1 MTPLDRPL
9 ARPWY
14 EDYSEEEIERD
25 ENDEI
30 IIPRHRVL
38 DLYELLGVDEKA
50 TQDQI
55 RAAYK
60 KKALKHH
67 PDKAPPSK
75 KEEANTKFQ
84 QIAYAYAVLSDE
96 RRREIFDRTG
106 STEEALQEDDGFD
119 WMEFYREQ
127 FATAIDVDAIDKLKQ
142 EYQGSEEEVN
152 DILQAY
158 ELHRGDMDRIYES
171 VMLCNVIDDDERFR
185 AIIDSAIADGRA
197 QEYKKYTE
205 EPVKKRQARLKR
217 ALKEAKEAEQLG
229 KEIEENKSKT
239 GRKNQGGRKKKGD
252 PEDVG
257 DLAAM
262 IKQRNLSR
270 LDVLC
275 HQLEEKYDV
284 DSKLNPLEP
293 RRKRRSS
300 PPEEAFKA
308 MAARGEKKK
317 KQKRTK
323 GKPAHMSLETALE
336 EERRELLEE
345 MGEAPSTSRR
355 RSLLDISPSPG
366 FLPPRHGSIA
376 GIGVGVTP
384 PSSVRHHSLYS
395 SSHSPLPSPP
405 RRSSATATTTATTF
419 NPSPATAT
427 TAPPTPRATTSSVA
441 PPLPSAQRKG
451 SVQSDGSVSPT
462 RSTDLAS
469 GDKEKPGDNNSNGT
483 SNQQQNKPEH
493 KSGPSIRW
501 DLSTNMP
508 PSVANRNAARRT
520 AQPQEKPSN
529 RLPSMAAVM
538 SGLDLKVGFPSFVRG
553 RDSSRSNATRG
564 TSLDSRVSSLR
575 PARSS
580 SPKRR
585 WLNPNTRGPVAD
597 PVKQSVV
604 TTKKEIIPMAPAA
617 KEPTNSDSRPGSPE
631 PEAKSSAPGEERLEK
646 DRFDSENNPI
656 ETSDEDADES
666 TSSDEEAVHEDDSD
680 VKRGRKKAVEQE
692 VPVNTGPKPLTT
704 TKTAPEFRPNPDT
717 AEKPELIHSAKQG
730 PVLKKPDVHPRTSF
744 DSASATNTPFGSE
757 DEAELSDIK
766 RAQKLGIQMSSIDS
780 TVQHRSIRTIIRG
793 DYAEAQEETE
803 SSRRRQRKY
812 LVATDLSE
820 ESVYALEW
828 TIGTILRDG
837 DTMFAVCA
845 MHDETAT
852 PASVQI
858 GDGAKAI
865 QDAAA
870 VVGSQTAETAE
881 KAQND
886 SNSHLP
892 RALFG
897 RLGTDSKP
905 SSVDARGMS
914 KAESER
920 VHAVEVISQ
929 TCVRLLRKTLLQVR
943 VAVEAIHCKSPKH
956 MITEAIDGL
965 DPTLVIVGARG
976 RSALKGVL
984 LGSFSNYLVMHSS
997 VPVMVARKKLKK
1009 QTKNKKTNVRLSN
1022 NLTTPKK
1029 LALAKVD

>member
-1 MTPLDRPL
+1 MP
-9 ARPWY
+9 Y
-14 EDYSEEEIERD
+14 YSR
-25 ENDEI
+25 
-30 IIPRHRVL
+30 
-38 DLYELLGVDEKA
+38 
-50 TQDQI
+50 
-55 RAAYK
+55 
-60 KKALKHH
+60 
-67 PDKAPPSK
+67 
-75 KEEANTKFQ
+75 
-84 QIAYAYAVLSDE
+84 
-96 RRREIFDRTG
+96 
-106 STEEALQEDDGFD
+106 
-119 WMEFYREQ
+119 
-127 FATAIDVDAIDKLKQ
+127 
-142 EYQGSEEEVN
+142 
-152 DILQAY
+152 
-158 ELHRGDMDRIYES
+158 
-171 VMLCNVIDDDERFR
+171 
-185 AIIDSAIADGRA
+185 
-197 QEYKKYTE
+197 
-205 EPVKKRQARLKR
+205 
-217 ALKEAKEAEQLG
+217 
-229 KEIEENKSKT
+229 
-239 GRKNQGGRKKKGD
+239 
-252 PEDVG
+252 
-257 DLAAM
+257 
-262 IKQRNLSR
+262 
-270 LDVLC
+270 
-275 HQLEEKYDV
+275 
-284 DSKLNPLEP
+284 
-293 RRKRRSS
+293 
-300 PPEEAFKA
+300 
-308 MAARGEKKK
+308 
-317 KQKRTK
+317 
-323 GKPAHMSLETALE
+323 KPAHMSLETALE

-597 PVKQSVV
+597 PVKQPVV

-617 KEPTNSDSRPGSPE
+617 KEPTNSDFRPGSPE